1 MRYNDEYIVV
11 ERKKYMNWSEKLQK
25 IIDYVETHLQR
36 KEEPIDREVISVIAG
51 CSYSFFQKV
60 FSYMNGISFADYIR
74 NRKLTLAGYDLK
86 SSNIKV
92 IDVSYKY
99 GYSSPTS
106 FTKAFQQF
114 HGISPSQAK
123 ERNTELKIY
132 PKMKIDIKSEY
143 SWRLERKPSF
153 RLVGKKIT
161 VSCNKN
167 EHFIRIPAFWN
178 SCQKD
183 GTISN
188 LISMDEAH
196 MQGLMGVS
204 SYLNKRSNE
213 MEYSIMVTSKRNIEL
228 GFIEQIIPE
237 MTWAVFD
244 CFGMVPEAIQNGW
257 NYLNEEWLL
266 KYPFKHANCPE
277 IEWYSNGSPY
287 NDDYLSQIWIP
298 IIEED

>member
-1 MRYNDEYIVV
+1 MD
-11 ERKKYMNWSEKLQK
+11 WSEKLQK
-25 IIDYVETHLQR
+25 IIDYVENHLQR
-36 KEEPIDREVISVIAG
+36 KEEPIDKEVISMIAG

-60 FSYMNGISFADYIR
+60 FSYMNDISFADYIR

-123 ERNTELKIY
+123 ELHTELKIY
-132 PKMKIDIKSEY
+132 PKMKLNIKSEY
-143 SWRLERKPSF
+143 SWRLEKKPSF
-153 RLVGKKIT
+153 RLIGKKIT
-161 VSCNKN
+161 VSCKNN
-167 EHFIRIPAFWN
+167 EHFIKIPEFWN
-178 SCQKD
+178 SCQED

-188 LISMDEAH
+188 LISMDEANRK
-196 MQGLMGVS
+196 GLIGLS
-204 SYLNKRSNE
+204 TYSNKHSNE
-213 MEYSIMVTSKRNIEL
+213 IEYSIMVSSTKNLEL
-228 GFIEQIIPE
+228 DFIEQMIPE

-244 CFGMVPEAIQNGW
+244 CFGTPAEAIQNGW

-277 IEWYSNGSPY
+277 IEWYSNSNSY
-287 NDDYLSQIWIP
+287 ANDDLSQIWIP